1 MHATVFDEEV
11 SGAASMLTG
20 PDGQSPTMRMGLLVE
35 SNRHTALDSE
45 VVFHE
50 YTHGVTNR
58 LVGGRLD
65 QNSLG
70 QNQSRRMG
78 EGWSDFFALTFHNVA
93 RSPDKLVLG
102 DWRADNSPDSATS
115 PTTTPSPTNSTP
127 WARAATGVHTR
138 SAKSGARHS

>member
-1 MHATVFDEEV
+1 LHATVFDEEV

-35 SNRHTALDSE
+35 SNRHTALGSE

-70 QNQSRRMG
+70 QNQSRCMG

-102 DWRADNSPDSATS
+102 DWRADNSAGFRDFPYDDAFPDKFDAVGKGRYRG
-115 PTTTPSPTNSTP
+115 PHP
-127 WARAATGVHTR
+127 